1 MIVVEPLKSEPFLTG
16 ADTTA
21 RTRAYIG
28 LKITV
33 INYDTYQDSTN
44 YKGRHK
50 GRHLSLQGQYN
61 NKGYN
66 KGYNTDFSFFKK
78 RYQNTHLI
86 DLTIEAI
93 KSTRKTRKIS
103 HNILTKLFEQF
114 EKYPSEIVEQGCQVY
129 LDKNCAAQGKNEKYL
144 LGIIRKLKSETPAA
158 PAYQPPPIYKEGD
171 QYV

>member
-44 YKGRHK
+44 YRGRHK

-61 NKGYN
+61 NKGKN
-66 KGYNTDFSFFKK
+66 KGLNPDFSFFKK
-78 RYQNTHLI
+78 RYENTHLI
-86 DLTIEAI
+86 DQTIEAI
-93 KSTRKTRKIS
+93 KSTRKTRKVS
-103 HNILTKLFEQF
+103 PNIFLKLFEQL
-114 EKYPSEIVEQGCQVY
+114 EQYPTKKVERACQIY
-129 LDKNCAAQGKNEKYL
+129 IDKNCAAQGKNEKYL
-144 LGIIRKLKSETPAA
+144 LGIIRKLKTETPAA
-158 PAYQPPPIYKEGD
+158 PDYEPPPIYSDGD